1 MVLLVVFLRIIIS
14 GKLHYIRTFLSILP
28 RHVVRAYGR
37 RRIAFRVI
45 RLDITDKPSCYLLS
59 MLVAVGVIDFISY
72 APHDYRHMVPI
83 APYPA
88 CDIPLCPVDKESC
101 IIELRLRKLPHIE
114 GFAVN

>member
-1 MVLLVVFLRIIIS
+1 MVLLVIFLRIIIS
-14 GKLHYIRTFLSILP
+14 GKLHYIRTFLRVLP

-37 RRIAFRVI
+37 RSIALRVI
-45 RLDITDKPSCYLLS
+45 RLDITDKSSCYLLS
-59 MLVAVGVIDFISY
+59 MLVAVCVIDFISY
-72 APHDYRHMVPI
+72 APHDYRHMVPV